1 MESKKFSLS
10 EILKLERRPIKI
22 EPEKYYQEIGIYS
35 HGKGIFHKEP
45 RTGFEIGNKK
55 LFMIKE
61 GDFIFQITFAW
72 EGAIALAGPAEDGLY
87 GSVRFPTFRVNKS
100 ICDPKY
106 LLYYFKTPNGL
117 YQIGKISPGS
127 AGRNR
132 VLSLKKLPEVKIPL
146 PPLEEQKRIVAR
158 IESLMTSIEEARRLR
173 AEAVEDA
180 EELLTATIKKVI
192 FTHEFK
198 FSILKEICETA
209 SGGTPSRSRPDYFQ
223 GKIPWLKSGELND
236 DWIAD
241 SEEHITEEALRN
253 SNAKVFPKGTLLI
266 ALYGATVGKTG
277 ILSRDS
283 ATNQAICALFPKKD
297 VLERDYLHWFLKFKR
312 NEFLGQSFGGA
323 QPNISQRLLRNIKIP
338 LPSLPVQR
346 CIVAYL
352 DSLQAKVNELKRLQ
366 AETEKEMEELIPSIL
381 DKAFKGEL

>member
-1 MESKKFSLS
+1 MV
-10 EILKLERRPIKI
+10 KLGGVLEHRKEFITIDDLTTYKRVTAKL
-22 EPEKYYQEIGIYS
+22 
-35 HGKGIFHKEP
+35 HAKGIVL
-45 RTGFEIGNKK
+45 RDEIEGARLKTKK
-55 LFMIKE
+55 QQVCKA
-61 GDFIFQITFAW
+61 GDFLVAEIDAKVGGFGIVPDEL
-72 EGAIALAGPAEDGLY
+72 EGAIVSSHYFLFEINEEKLE
-87 GSVRFPTFRVNKS
+87 K
-100 ICDPKY
+100 KY
-106 LLYYFKTPNGL
+106 LDYFIRTPDFQK
-117 YQIGKISPGS
+117 QISARGS
-127 AGRNR
+127 TNYAAIRPKH
-132 VLSLKKLPEVKIPL
+132 VLDLEIPL
-146 PPLEEQKRIVAR
+146 PPLEKQKRIVAR
-158 IESLMTSIEEARRLR
+158 VESLMTRIEEARRLR

-180 EELLTATIKKVI
+180 EELLTATVKKVI
-192 FTHEFK
+192 FAHEFK
-198 FSILKEICETA
+198 FSILKEICETT

-277 ILSRDS
+277 ILSQDS

-338 LPSLPVQR
+338 LPPLPIQR
-346 CIVAYL
+346 RIVAYL
-352 DSLQAKVNELKRLQ
+352 DSLQVKVDELKRLQ
-366 AETEKEMEELIPSIL
+366 AETEKEIEELIPSIL